1 MHRGALSL
9 LYYVVNFP
17 NSYSTEDLA
26 LKNFFRLLY
35 CFSLDSSKNFD
46 SVLRIL
52 QSVNEDENFTFCAFQ
67 DNVVRICNSNM
78 RKNLFSILQTS

>member
-26 LKNFFRLLY
+26 MKNFFRLLC
-35 CFSLDSSKNFD
+35 CFSLDSSKNFN
-46 SVLRIL
+46 SVLKIVL
-52 QSVNEDENFTFCAFQ
+52 IVSFYINASEASNGCLGLGKYNFNAENQ
-67 DNVVRICNSNM
+67 H
-78 RKNLFSILQTS
+78 